1 MNGDQEVW
9 MLPVDAQLE
18 MIKRGTEQI
27 LPEDELIAKLEKSV
41 RTSTPLRIKE
51 GFDPTAPDIH
61 LGSAVTI
68 RKLKQFQDLGHEV
81 IFLIGDFTGMIGD
94 PSGRMDSR
102 RRMTREDVMKNA
114 ETYKEQVFKILDP
127 DKTRIE
133 FNSRWCSPM
142 NFTDVLELASKYTIA
157 RLLEREDFAER
168 YKSNR
173 PISVLEFL
181 YPLVQGYDSVAL
193 QADVELGGTDQIFN
207 LLVGREIQREYG
219 QEPQVVITMP
229 LLVGTDGVE
238 KMSKSLGN
246 YIGIC
251 ESPNEMFGKTM
262 SIPDEL
268 IIPYFRLCTD
278 VPVVEL
284 EAMENQMKGTE
295 INPRDLKMRLAQEV
309 VTMYHDSGSATAAEE
324 EFKRVFQCRGLPD
337 EIPLFQVFAEELPI
351 WIVKLLTAS
360 GMASSNGEARRL
372 IAQGGVSI
380 DGQRVTD
387 ENLELALDREV
398 ILKVGKLRYRRIVRK
413 P

>member
-1 MNGDQEVW
+1 
-9 MLPVDAQLE
+9 MLNVDAQME
-18 MIKRGTEQI
+18 IIKRGTEQI
-27 LPEDELIAKLEKSV
+27 LPEEELIAKLERSV
-41 RTSTPLRIKE
+41 RTGIPLRIKE

-94 PSGRMDSR
+94 PSGMLESR
-102 RRMTREDVMKNA
+102 KRISREEVLKNA

-127 DKTRIE
+127 DKTRID
-133 FNSRWCSPM
+133 FNSRWCNPM
-142 NFTDVLELASKYTIA
+142 SFADVLELASKYTIA

-251 ESPNEMFGKTM
+251 EPPNEMFAKSM

-278 VPVVEL
+278 VPGVEL
-284 EAMENQMKGTE
+284 EVMERQLRNAE
-295 INPRDLKMRLAQEV
+295 VNPMDLKKRLAGEL
-309 VTMYHDSGSATAAEE
+309 VTIYHDQASAKAAEK
-324 EFKRVFQCRGLPD
+324 EFKRVIQEGGVPAELP
-337 EIPLFQVFAEELPI
+337 EFALSAKDLPI
-351 WIVKLLTAS
+351 WIVRLLVSS
-360 GMASSNGEARRL
+360 GMVSSNSEARRL
-372 IAQGGVSI
+372 IAQGGVNI

-387 ENLELALDREV
+387 ENLELEVKREV
-398 ILKVGKLRYRRIVRK
+398 KIKVGKLRHLRVVRK
-413 P
+413 S

>member
-1 MNGDQEVW
+1 
-9 MLPVDAQLE
+9 MLDVDAQME
-18 MIKRGTEQI
+18 MITRGTEQI
-27 LPEDELIAKLEKSV
+27 LLEEELRAKLERSL
-41 RTSTPLRIKE
+41 RTGEPLRIKQ

-61 LGSAVTI
+61 LGHTVTI

-94 PSGRMDSR
+94 PSGRLESR
-102 RRMTREDVMKNA
+102 KQMSREEVLKNA
-114 ETYKEQVFKILDP
+114 ETYKEQIFKILAA

-142 NFTDVLELASKYTIA
+142 TFGEVLELASKYTIA

-193 QADVELGGTDQIFN
+193 RADVELGGTDQIFN

-229 LLVGTDGVE
+229 LLVGTDGIE
-238 KMSKSLGN
+238 KMSKSLDN

-251 ESPNEMFGKTM
+251 EPPKEIFGKTM
-262 SIPDEL
+262 SIPDQL
-268 IIPYFRLCTD
+268 ILPYFRLLTE
-278 VPVVEL
+278 VPED
-284 EAMENQMKGTE
+284 EMETMEHQLKETQV
-295 INPRDLKMRLAQEV
+295 NPMDLKMRLAHEI
-309 VTMYHDSGSATAAEE
+309 VTMYYDEPSAKEAQKG
-324 EFKRVFQCRGLPD
+324 FKQVHQDRGIPD
-337 EIPLFQVFAEELPI
+337 DHEIPVFHVSAEGLPI
-351 WIVKLLTAS
+351 WIVRLLVAS

-372 IAQGGVSI
+372 IAQGGVRI
-380 DGQRVTD
+380 DDQRVDD
-387 ENLELALDREV
+387 ENLELTVEKSLLV
-398 ILKVGKLRYRRIVRK
+398 KVGKRRFLRVMRK
-413 P
+413 S

>member
-1 MNGDQEVW
+1 
-9 MLPVDAQLE
+9 MLPVETQLE

-27 LPEDELIAKLEKSV
+27 LPEEELIVKLEKSV
-41 RTSTPLRIKE
+41 RTNTPLRIKE

-94 PSGRMDSR
+94 PSGMLESR
-102 RRMTREDVMKNA
+102 KQISREEVLKNA

-133 FNSRWCSPM
+133 FNSRWCNPM
-142 NFTDVLELASKYTIA
+142 SFADVLELASKYTIA

-168 YKSNR
+168 YRSNR

-193 QADVELGGTDQIFN
+193 HADVELGGTDQIFN

-229 LLVGTDGVE
+229 LLVGTDGGE

-251 ESPNEMFGKTM
+251 EPPNEMFGKTM

-278 VPVVEL
+278 VPLVEL
-284 EAMENQMKGTE
+284 ETMENQMKGTE
-295 INPRDLKMRLAQEV
+295 VNPRDLKMRLAQEI
-309 VTMYHDSGSATAAEE
+309 VTMYHDSKSAKAAQE
-324 EFKRVFQCRGLPD
+324 EFKRVFQDRCLPN
-337 EIPLFQVFAEELPI
+337 EIPLFQVSAEDLPI

-372 IAQGGVSI
+372 IAQGGVTI
-380 DGQRVTD
+380 NGQRVAN
-387 ENLELALDREV
+387 ENLELDVNRELT
-398 ILKVGKLRYRRIVRK
+398 LKVGKRRFLRVIRK
-413 P
+413 T

>member
-1 MNGDQEVW
+1 MSD
-9 MLPVDAQLE
+9 VDAQME
-18 MIKRGTEQI
+18 IIRRGVEQI
-27 LPEDELIAKLEKSV
+27 LPEEELIAKLERSI
-41 RTSTPLRIKE
+41 RTHTPLRIKE

-94 PSGRMDSR
+94 PSGMMESRKRMSR
-102 RRMTREDVMKNA
+102 EEVLKNA
-114 ETYKEQVFKILDP
+114 ETYKEQVFKILDT

-133 FNSRWCSPM
+133 FNSRWCNPM
-142 NFTDVLELASKYTIA
+142 SFTDVLELASKYTIA

-193 QADVELGGTDQIFN
+193 RADVELGGSDQVFN

-238 KMSKSLGN
+238 KMSKCLGN

-251 ESPNEMFGKTM
+251 EPPKEMFGKTM

-278 VPVVEL
+278 VPEVEL
-284 EAMENQMKGTE
+284 ETMENQMRGTE
-295 INPRDLKMRLAQEV
+295 VNPRDVKMRLAREI
-309 VTMYHDSGSATAAEE
+309 VTMYHDAESAKAAEE
-324 EFKRVFQCRGLPD
+324 EFKRVFQDRGLPD
-337 EIPLFQVFAEELPI
+337 EIPVFQVSAEDLPI

-360 GMASSNGEARRL
+360 GMASSSSEARRL
-372 IAQGGVSI
+372 IAQGGVSV
-380 DGQRVTD
+380 DGERVTD
-387 ENLELALDREV
+387 GNLELEVKGEAL
-398 ILKVGKLRYRRIVRK
+398 IKVGKLRHLRVVVRRS
-413 P
+413 

>member
-1 MNGDQEVW
+1 MSD
-9 MLPVDAQLE
+9 VDAQME
-18 MIKRGTEQI
+18 IIRRGVEQI
-27 LPEDELIAKLEKSV
+27 LPEEELIAKLERSI
-41 RTSTPLRIKE
+41 RTHTPLRIKE

-94 PSGRMDSR
+94 PSGMMESRKRMSR
-102 RRMTREDVMKNA
+102 EEVLKNA
-114 ETYKEQVFKILDP
+114 ETYKEQVFKILDT

-133 FNSRWCSPM
+133 FNSRWCNPM
-142 NFTDVLELASKYTIA
+142 SFTDVLELASKYTIA

-193 QADVELGGTDQIFN
+193 RADVELGGSDQVFN

-251 ESPNEMFGKTM
+251 EPPKEMFGKTM

-278 VPVVEL
+278 VPEVEL
-284 EAMENQMKGTE
+284 ETMENQMRGTE
-295 INPRDLKMRLAQEV
+295 VNPRDVKMRLAREI
-309 VTMYHDSGSATAAEE
+309 VTIYHDSKSAKAAEE
-324 EFKRVFQCRGLPD
+324 EFKRMFQGRGLPD
-337 EIPLFQVFAEELPI
+337 EIPLFQVAAEDLPI
-351 WIVKLLTAS
+351 WIVKLLTTS
-360 GMASSNGEARRL
+360 GLASSHSEARRL
-372 IAQGGVSI
+372 IQQGGVRI
-380 DGQRVTD
+380 DGERVTD
-387 ENLELALDREV
+387 ENLELTVDREV
-398 ILKVGKLRYRRIVRK
+398 AIKVGKLRHLRVVRK
-413 P
+413 S

>member
-1 MNGDQEVW
+1 MSD
-9 MLPVDAQLE
+9 VDTQME
-18 MIKRGTEQI
+18 IIRKGVEQI
-27 LPEDELIAKLEKSV
+27 LPEEELIAKIERSI
-41 RTSTPLRIKE
+41 RTHTPLRIKE

-94 PSGRMDSR
+94 PSGMMESRKRMSR
-102 RRMTREDVMKNA
+102 EEVLKNA
-114 ETYKEQVFKILDP
+114 ETYKEQVFKILDT

-133 FNSRWCSPM
+133 FNSRWCNPM
-142 NFTDVLELASKYTIA
+142 SFTDVLELASKYTIA

-193 QADVELGGTDQIFN
+193 RADVELGGSDQVFN

-251 ESPNEMFGKTM
+251 EPPKEMFGKTM

-278 VPVVEL
+278 VPEVEL
-284 EAMENQMKGTE
+284 ETMENQMRGTE
-295 INPRDLKMRLAQEV
+295 VNPRDVKMRLAREI
-309 VTMYHDSGSATAAEE
+309 VTIYHDSKSAKAAEE
-324 EFKRVFQCRGLPD
+324 EFKRMFQGRGLPD
-337 EIPLFQVFAEELPI
+337 EIPLFQVAAEDLPI
-351 WIVKLLTAS
+351 WIVKLLTTS
-360 GMASSNGEARRL
+360 GLASSHSEARRL
-372 IAQGGVSI
+372 IQQGGVRI
-380 DGQRVTD
+380 DGERVTD
-387 ENLELALDREV
+387 ENLELTVDREV
-398 ILKVGKLRYRRIVRK
+398 AIKVGKLRHLRVVRK
-413 P
+413 S

>member
-1 MNGDQEVW
+1 

-27 LPEDELIAKLEKSV
+27 LPEEELIAKLERSV
-41 RTSTPLRIKE
+41 RTGTPLRIKE

-94 PSGRMDSR
+94 PSGMLESR
-102 RRMTREDVMKNA
+102 KQMSREEVLKNA

-142 NFTDVLELASKYTIA
+142 SFADVLELASKYTIA
-157 RLLEREDFAER
+157 RLLEREDFAQR

-193 QADVELGGTDQIFN
+193 QADVEMGGTDQIFN

-229 LLVGTDGVE
+229 LLVGTDGLE

-246 YIGIC
+246 HIGIC

-262 SIPDEL
+262 SIPDEF

-278 VPVVEL
+278 VPGVEL
-284 EAMENQMKGTE
+284 EVMERQMKNEE
-295 INPRDLKMRLAQEV
+295 INPMDLKKRLAGEL
-309 VTMYHDSGSATAAEE
+309 VTIYHDQTSAKAAEE
-324 EFKRVFQCRGLPD
+324 EFKRVIQEGGAPS
-337 EIPLFQVFAEELPI
+337 EPPEFALSAKDLPI
-351 WIVKLLTAS
+351 WIVRLLVSS
-360 GMASSNGEARRL
+360 GMVSSNSEARRQ
-372 IAQGGVSI
+372 IAQGAVSI

-387 ENLELALDREV
+387 ENLELEV
-398 ILKVGKLRYRRIVRK
+398 KQEVEIKVGKLRHLRVVRK
-413 P
+413 S

>member
-1 MNGDQEVW
+1 MSE
-9 MLPVDAQLE
+9 VDAQLE
-18 MIKRGTEQI
+18 IIRRGTEQI
-27 LPEDELIAKLEKSV
+27 LVEEELIAKLQRSV
-41 RTSTPLRIKE
+41 KTNTPLRIKE

-94 PSGRMDSR
+94 PSGRMVSR
-102 RRMTREDVMKNA
+102 KRMTREEVMRNA

-127 DKTRIE
+127 DRTRIE

-142 NFTDVLELASKYTIA
+142 NFGDVLELASKYTIA

-168 YKSNR
+168 YKANR

-181 YPLVQGYDSVAL
+181 YPLIQGYDSVAL
-193 QADVELGGTDQIFN
+193 QADIELGGTDQIFN

-229 LLVGTDGVE
+229 LLLGTDGVE

-251 ESPNEMFGKTM
+251 EPPKEMFGKTM
-262 SIPDEL
+262 SVPDEL

-278 VPVVEL
+278 VPEVEL
-284 EAMENQMKGTE
+284 KTMEHQMKGTE
-295 INPRDLKMRLAQEV
+295 VNPRDLKMRLAREI
-309 VTMYHDSGSATAAEE
+309 VTTYHDSKSAKSAEE
-324 EFKRVFQCRGLPD
+324 EFKRVFQDRGLPD
-337 EIPLFQVFAEELPI
+337 KIPVFQVAAQDLPI
-351 WIVKLLTAS
+351 WIIKLLTAS
-360 GMASSNGEARRL
+360 GMASSRSEARRL
-372 IAQGGVSI
+372 IAQGGVNI
-380 DGQRVTD
+380 DGQRATD
-387 ENLELALDREV
+387 QSLELEV
-398 ILKVGKLRYRRIVRK
+398 KQEVMIKVGKLRHLRVVRK
-413 P
+413 SQNSG